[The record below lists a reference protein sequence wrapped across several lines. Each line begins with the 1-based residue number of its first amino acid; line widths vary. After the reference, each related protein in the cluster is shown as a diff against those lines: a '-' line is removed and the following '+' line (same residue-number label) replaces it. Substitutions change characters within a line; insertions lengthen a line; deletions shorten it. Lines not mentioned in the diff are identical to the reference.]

1 MFDVDAEHFAQIEVT
16 NPYPAYGG
24 SDEETA
30 FDARQR
36 IAIWKLDSYED
47 SIVEDNTNSNK
58 IQEVNYVYDLF
69 DSKHNDIME
78 NYVIDYIRFDFD
90 CIVIAIKPDK
100 WNK

>member
-1 MFDVDAEHFAQIEVT
+1 MDRQ
-16 NPYPAYGG
+16 YGKIAP
-24 SDEETA
+24 DNKLEQA
-30 FDARQR
+30 IKYFDARQR

-100 WNK
+100 LYK

>member
-1 MFDVDAEHFAQIEVT
+1 MDRQ
-16 NPYPAYGG
+16 YGKVAP
-24 SDEETA
+24 DNKLEQA
-30 FDARQR
+30 IKYFDARQR

-47 SIVEDNTNSNK
+47 SIVEDNANSNK

-69 DSKHNDIME
+69 NNKYNDIME

-100 WNK
+100 WYK